1 MSQASFALRGRNPDV
16 LTCIANLSNDE
27 VFTPPEL
34 ANKMLDSL
42 ASTWAASNGGEDIWS
57 NPEVKFLDPFTKSGV
72 FLREIASRLVE
83 GLAGV
88 FPDLD
93 KRVDHVMTK
102 QVYGLAIT
110 ELTSLLARRS
120 LYCSKYADGPH
131 SVAKSFD
138 SPMGNIWFERT
149 EHDWVGGNQTLLV
162 TNESGENLEVVV
174 GGRCRYCGAA
184 QRGYGRNE
192 DLESHAY
199 ALIHRENPQEFISE
213 IYGVDVRFDVIIG
226 NPPYQLSDGGGS
238 GTSAVPIYQH
248 FVEQAKRLEPAFV
261 AMVVPSRW
269 FSGGK
274 GLDDFRVSMLGDSK
288 LRAIVDF
295 PDSSAVFPGVQ
306 IKGGVSYF
314 VWDQGWSGD
323 VTVTTY
329 DNGEVTS
336 EATRPV
342 LEPGSDVFIRDNSAV
357 LVLRKVV
364 ETETGSYDSV
374 LLPQD
379 QRFSALVST
388 RRPFGLES
396 TFRGSNSES
405 PGDIKIF
412 QAGGIAY
419 ASPNSV
425 KQGVEFL
432 QSWKVFI
439 PFLASGSDSLP
450 HPILGQPFVGE
461 PGLACTETYL
471 VIGPFASRNECEN
484 VISYIRTKFFRFLVL
499 QRKPSQNAT
508 RGVYEFVPKQDFS
521 RPWTDSDLRKK
532 YGLTDSEVSV
542 MDALIRPMDGSVD

>member
-1 MSQASFALRGRNPDV
+1 MSQATFALRGRNPDV

-34 ANKMLDSL
+34 ANQMLDTL
-42 ASTWAASNGGEDIWS
+42 AVAWSDSNGGDNIWS
-57 NPEVKFLDPFTKSGV
+57 NPHVKFLDPFTKSGV
-72 FLREIASRLVE
+72 FLREIASRLIE
-83 GLAGV
+83 GLSDT

-93 KRVDHVMTK
+93 TRVDHVMTK
-102 QVYGLAIT
+102 QVFGLAIT

-120 LYCSKYADGPH
+120 LYCSKYANGPH
-131 SVAKSFD
+131 SVATSFS
-138 SPMGNIWFERT
+138 SPMGNIWFERI
-149 EHDWVGGNQTLLV
+149 EHEWVGGNQTLLV
-162 TNESGENLEVVV
+162 ADESGENLEVKV
-174 GGRCRYCGAA
+174 GGRCRYCGAT
-184 QRGYGRNE
+184 QRGYGRE
-192 DLESHAY
+192 HDLETHAY
-199 ALIHRENPQEFISE
+199 ALIHQENPKEFISE
-213 IYGVDVRFDVIIG
+213 IYGVDMRFDVIIG

-261 AMVVPSRW
+261 TMVVPSRW

-295 PDSSAVFPGVQ
+295 PDSSSVFPGVQ

-329 DNGEVTS
+329 DNGEITS
-336 EATRPV
+336 EATRPL
-342 LEPGSDVFIRDNSAV
+342 LEPGGDVFIRDNTAV
-357 LVLRKVV
+357 NVMRKVV
-364 ETETGSYDSV
+364 TTETGSYESV
-374 LLPQD
+374 LLPKG
-379 QRFSALVST
+379 QRFSDLVST

-396 TFRGSNSES
+396 TFRGSKTQST
-405 PGDIKIF
+405 GDIKIF
-412 QAGGIAY
+412 QAGGVAY
-419 ASPNSV
+419 APPEAIP
-425 KQGVEFL
+425 QGADYL
-432 QSWKVFI
+432 HAWKVFI

-471 VIGPFASRNECEN
+471 AIGPFGSRDECEN

-521 RPWTDSDLRKK
+521 RPWTDEELRAK
-532 YGLTDSEVSV
+532 YGLTDAEVSV
-542 MDALIRPMDGSVD
+542 IDALIRPMDGSGE